1 MKFLLLILSLS
12 LLTACTNLP
21 QNSVGAAYDADSY
34 YCRALH
40 NDEYEVTGSFRG
52 SAPSNQDLYTKYC
65 EPIGSWQ
72 ARDVSGYESKIRS
85 ESSLLNSFLDL
96 ILD

>member
-1 MKFLLLILSLS
+1 MKLVLLLMPLS

-34 YCRALH
+34 YCRALY

-52 SAPSNQDLYTKYC
+52 SAPSHQDLYTKYC

-72 ARDVSGYESKIRS
+72 ARDANGYESKIRS
-85 ESSLLNSFLDL
+85 ENSLLDSFLDL
-96 ILD
+96 VFD